1 MRSLVIIFSCFF
13 KIFFFKIPSFPFEG
27 LIFMCLVWSLWVN
40 LLVPCFWHVYI
51 RPSPNLRQFQLLFLQ
66 ILSLLL
72 SLLSGS
78 PAMLMLVHL
87 MVSHRSLRLFSHF
100 FSFYSSCCSDSI
112 ISTILDSSS
121 LIIYSACS
129 KLSLNHP
136 SSKLIIPVTV
146 LFSFRIAC
154 WVLLRFSISLLIFPF
169 CPYIILFTEK
179 INIKTS

>member
-13 KIFFFKIPSFPFEG
+13 KIFFSRF
-27 LIFMCLVWSLWVN
+27 
-40 LLVPCFWHVYI
+40 
-51 RPSPNLRQFQLLFLQ
+51 LLFLLKAWFLCVLYGLFESIFLFLVFDMFIFVLHQ
-66 ILSLLL
+66 TWDNFNYYFFRYCLYSFLGLLQCL
-72 SLLSGS
+72 I
-78 PAMLMLVHL
+78 HL

-112 ISTILDSSS
+112 ISIILDSSS

-169 CPYIILFTEK
+169 YSYIILFTEK
-179 INIKTS
+179 INIKS